1 MRIASDYDMKN
12 FKNIP
17 NSRKVMII
25 EDEEDLLILY
35 KDYLRKNGCEVM
47 ATSTTAEEILLD
59 YKSYRPD
66 FLIMDYKL
74 PGSKNGLQAAKEIFV
89 ADPRAKIII
98 LTAFDEVKQEM
109 KRDKYFEGKDIK
121 IIIKPIQMSQLKI
134 LVTE

>member
-74 PGSKNGLQAAKEIFV
+74 PASKNGLQAAKEIFV

-98 LTAFDEVKQEM
+98 LTAFDEVIQEV